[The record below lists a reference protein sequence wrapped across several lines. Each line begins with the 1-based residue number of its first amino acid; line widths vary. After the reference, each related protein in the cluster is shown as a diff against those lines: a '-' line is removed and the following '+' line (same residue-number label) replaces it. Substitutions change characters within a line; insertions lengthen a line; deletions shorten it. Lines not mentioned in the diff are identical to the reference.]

1 MNEIKRNFSKWMYY
15 FLLAVAIIFVY
26 KFLDNVAVIGQAI
39 SRFFD
44 VITPFLAGALLAYL
58 LYIPASRI
66 EKQFQKSKK
75 KIIKKRARGI
85 SVFIIYVLAIALI
98 ILLVNVI
105 LPVVI
110 DSVIELV
117 SNFQNYWN
125 VAMEKIGTLPD
136 DSILKSKQAEEIV
149 KSVGDSIQNIDFSQ
163 YISTD
168 KITGYIKSVIG
179 VASGIFDVFVS
190 FAVSVYI
197 LLQRGQIMN
206 FLRKLTMAIF
216 DEKTCDKIGKYVD
229 STNRIFFKFISGQ
242 IIDGIIV
249 GILVTIGMSVIGVK
263 YAVLLGFM
271 IGLFNIIPYFGAIV
285 AVAISVLITLITGG
299 VSQTLIMAIVVII
312 LQQIDSNI
320 INPKII
326 GNSLEISPLLVIFAV
341 TVGGAYWGVLGMFLA
356 VPVAA
361 VLKIL
366 VEDFIKYKD
375 KKREEK
381 EIKNSSQS

>member
-1 MNEIKRNFSKWMYY
+1 MNEIKKNLSKWMYY
-15 FLLAVAIIFVY
+15 FLLAVAIISVY
-26 KFLDNVAVIGQAI
+26 KFLDNVTAIGQAI
-39 SRFFD
+39 KGFFD
-44 VITPFLAGALLAYL
+44 VIAPFLTGTLLAYL

-66 EKQFQKSKK
+66 EKRFQKSKK
-75 KIIKKRARGI
+75 KIIKKKARGI
-85 SVFIIYVLAIALI
+85 SVFITYILAITLI

-110 DSVIELV
+110 DSVMELV
-117 SNFQNYWN
+117 NNFQNYWN
-125 VAMEKIGTLPD
+125 VAMEKLGALPD
-136 DSILKSKQAEEIV
+136 DSILKSKQVEDIV
-149 KSVGDSIQNIDFSQ
+149 KSVGDSIQNIDFKQ
-163 YISTD
+163 YVSTD

-179 VASGIFDVFVS
+179 VANGIFDIFVS
-190 FAVSVYI
+190 FVVSVYI
-197 LLQRGQIMN
+197 LLQRGSIMN
-206 FLRKLTMAIF
+206 FFRKLTMAIF

-326 GNSLEISPLLVIFAV
+326 GNSLEISPLLVIFSV
-341 TVGGAYWGVLGMFLA
+341 TVGGAYWGILGMFLA

-361 VLKIL
+361 VLKIIIDDWI
-366 VEDFIKYKD
+366 EF
-375 KKREEK
+375 
-381 EIKNSSQS
+381 KNSKKYA

>member
-1 MNEIKRNFSKWMYY
+1 MNEIKKNLSKWMYY
-15 FLLAVAIIFVY
+15 FLLAVAIISVY
-26 KFLDNVAVIGQAI
+26 KFLDNVTEIGQAI
-39 SRFFD
+39 KGFFD
-44 VITPFLAGALLAYL
+44 VIAPFLTGTLLAYL

-66 EKQFQKSKK
+66 EKRFQKSKK
-75 KIIKKRARGI
+75 KIIKKKARGI
-85 SVFIIYVLAIALI
+85 SVFITYILAIALI

-110 DSVIELV
+110 DSVMELV
-117 SNFQNYWN
+117 NNFQNYWN
-125 VAMEKIGTLPD
+125 VAMEKLGALPD
-136 DSILKSKQAEEIV
+136 DSILKSKQVEDIV
-149 KSVGDSIQNIDFSQ
+149 KSIGDSIQNIDFKQ
-163 YISTD
+163 YVSTD

-179 VASGIFDVFVS
+179 VANGIFDIFVS
-190 FAVSVYI
+190 FVVSVYI
-197 LLQRGQIMN
+197 LLQRGPIMN
-206 FLRKLTMAIF
+206 FFRKLTMAIF

-326 GNSLEISPLLVIFAV
+326 GNSLEISPLLVIFSV

-361 VLKIL
+361 VLKIIIDDWI
-366 VEDFIKYKD
+366 EF
-375 KKREEK
+375 
-381 EIKNSSQS
+381 KNSKKYA

>member
-1 MNEIKRNFSKWMYY
+1 MNEIKKNLSKWMYY

-26 KFLDNVAVIGQAI
+26 KFLDNVTAIGQAI
-39 SRFFD
+39 KGFFD
-44 VITPFLAGALLAYL
+44 VIAPFLTGTLLAYL

-66 EKQFQKSKK
+66 EKRFQKSKK

-85 SVFIIYVLAIALI
+85 SVFITYILAIALI

-110 DSVIELV
+110 DSVMELV
-117 SNFQNYWN
+117 NNFQNYWN
-125 VAMEKIGTLPD
+125 VAMEKLGALPD
-136 DSILKSKQAEEIV
+136 DSILKSKQVEDIV
-149 KSVGDSIQNIDFSQ
+149 KSIGDSIQNIDFKQ
-163 YISTD
+163 YVSTD

-179 VASGIFDVFVS
+179 VANGIFDIFVS
-190 FAVSVYI
+190 FVVSVYI
-197 LLQRGQIMN
+197 LLQRGSIMN
-206 FLRKLTMAIF
+206 FFRKLTMAIF

-326 GNSLEISPLLVIFAV
+326 GNSLEISPLLVIFSV

-361 VLKIL
+361 VLKIIIDDWI
-366 VEDFIKYKD
+366 EF
-375 KKREEK
+375 
-381 EIKNSSQS
+381 KNSKKYA

>member
-1 MNEIKRNFSKWMYY
+1 MNEIKKNLSKWMYL
-15 FLLAVAIIFVY
+15 FLLAVSVILVY
-26 KFLDNVAVIGQAI
+26 KFLDNFTQIGNAI
-39 SRFFD
+39 KSFFD
-44 VITPFLAGALLAYL
+44 TIAPFLAGTLLAYL

-66 EKQFQKSKK
+66 ERGFQKSKK
-75 KIIKKRARGI
+75 KFIKKRARGI
-85 SVFIIYVLAIALI
+85 SVFITYILAIALI

-110 DSVIELV
+110 NSVIELV

-125 VAMEKIGTLPD
+125 VAMEKLGALPD
-136 DSILKSKQAEEIV
+136 DSILKSKKVEDIV
-149 KSVGDSIQNIDFSQ
+149 KSIGNSIQNIDFKQ
-163 YISTD
+163 YVSTD

-179 VASGIFDVFVS
+179 VANGIFDIFVS
-190 FAVSVYI
+190 FVVSVYI
-197 LLQRGQIMN
+197 LLQRGSIMN
-206 FLRKLTMAIF
+206 FFRKLTMAIF

-242 IIDGIIV
+242 LIDGIIV

-326 GNSLEISPLLVIFAV
+326 GNSLEISPLLVIFSV

-361 VLKIL
+361 VLKIIIDDWI
-366 VEDFIKYKD
+366 EF
-375 KKREEK
+375 
-381 EIKNSSQS
+381 KNSKKYA

>member
-1 MNEIKRNFSKWMYY
+1 MNEIKKNLSKWMYY
-15 FLLAVAIIFVY
+15 FLLAVAIISVY
-26 KFLDNVAVIGQAI
+26 KFLDNVTAIGQAI
-39 SRFFD
+39 KGFFD
-44 VITPFLAGALLAYL
+44 VIAQFLTGTLLAYL

-66 EKQFQKSKK
+66 EKRFQKSKK
-75 KIIKKRARGI
+75 KIIKKKARGI
-85 SVFIIYVLAIALI
+85 SVFITYILAIALI

-110 DSVIELV
+110 DSVMELV
-117 SNFQNYWN
+117 NNFQNYWN
-125 VAMEKIGTLPD
+125 VAMEKLGALPD
-136 DSILKSKQAEEIV
+136 DSILKSKQVEDIV
-149 KSVGDSIQNIDFSQ
+149 KSIGDSIQNIDFKQ
-163 YISTD
+163 YVSTD

-179 VASGIFDVFVS
+179 VANGIFDIFVS
-190 FAVSVYI
+190 FVVSVYI
-197 LLQRGQIMN
+197 LLQRGPIMN
-206 FLRKLTMAIF
+206 FFRKLTMAIF

-361 VLKIL
+361 VLKIIIDDWI
-366 VEDFIKYKD
+366 EF
-375 KKREEK
+375 
-381 EIKNSSQS
+381 KNSKKYA

>member
-1 MNEIKRNFSKWMYY
+1 MNEIKKNLSKWMYY

-26 KFLDNVAVIGQAI
+26 KFLDNVTAIGQAI
-39 SRFFD
+39 SGFFD

-66 EKQFQKSKK
+66 EKLFEKSKRK
-75 KIIKKRARGI
+75 FIKKKARGM
-85 SVFIIYVLAIALI
+85 SVFITYILAILLI

-125 VAMEKIGTLPD
+125 VAMEKFSALPD
-136 DSILKSKQAEEIV
+136 ESILKSKQAEDIV

-190 FAVSVYI
+190 FVVSVYI
-197 LLQRGQIMN
+197 LLQRGSIMN
-206 FLRKLTMAIF
+206 FFRKLIMAIF
-216 DEKTCDKIGKYVD
+216 DEKTCNKMEKYVD

-249 GILVTIGMSVIGVK
+249 GILVTIGMSIIGVK

-361 VLKIL
+361 VLKIIIDDWL
-366 VEDFIKYKD
+366 EF
-375 KKREEK
+375 
-381 EIKNSSQS
+381 KNSKKYA

>member
-1 MNEIKRNFSKWMYY
+1 MNEIKKNLSKWMYY
-15 FLLAVAIIFVY
+15 FLLAVAIIIVY
-26 KFLDNVAVIGQAI
+26 KFFDNFTVIGQAI
-39 SRFFD
+39 NRFFD
-44 VITPFLAGALLAYL
+44 VIAPFLAGTLLAYL

-66 EKQFQKSKK
+66 EKKFQKSKK
-75 KIIKKRARGI
+75 KFIKKRARGI
-85 SVFIIYVLAIALI
+85 SVFIIYILAIALI

-110 DSVIELV
+110 DSVMELV

-125 VAMEKIGTLPD
+125 VAMEKLGALPD
-136 DSILKSKQAEEIV
+136 NSILKSEQAEKLV
-149 KSVGDSIQNIDFSQ
+149 KSVGESIQNIDFTQ
-163 YISTD
+163 YISSD

-190 FAVSVYI
+190 FVVSVYI
-197 LLQRGQIMN
+197 LLQRGSIMS
-206 FLRKLTMAIF
+206 FARKLTMAIF
-216 DEKTCDKIGKYVD
+216 DEKTCNKIGKYVD

-249 GILVTIGMSVIGVK
+249 GILVTIGMSIIGVK
-263 YAVLLGFM
+263 YAILLGFM

-299 VSQTLIMAIVVII
+299 ISQALIMAIVVIM

-356 VPVAA
+356 VPVVA
-361 VLKIL
+361 VLKIIIDDWI
-366 VEDFIKYKD
+366 EF
-375 KKREEK
+375 
-381 EIKNSSQS
+381 KNSKKYA

>member
-1 MNEIKRNFSKWMYY
+1 MNEVKKNFSKWMYY
-15 FLLAVAIIFVY
+15 FLLALAIIIVY
-26 KFLDNVAVIGQAI
+26 KFLDNFTAIGQAI
-39 SRFFD
+39 GKFFD
-44 VITPFLAGALLAYL
+44 VIAPFLTGGLLAYL

-66 EKQFQKSKK
+66 EKGFEKSKRK
-75 KIIKKRARGI
+75 FIKKKARGI
-85 SVFIIYVLAIALI
+85 SVLITYIIAILII

-117 SNFQNYWN
+117 SNIQNYWN
-125 VAMEKIGTLPD
+125 IVMEKWGALPE
-136 DSILKSKQAEEIV
+136 DSILKSQQAQDIIKALGE
-149 KSVGDSIQNIDFSQ
+149 SIQGTDYKQ
-163 YISTD
+163 YISTER
-168 KITGYIKSVIG
+168 ITGYIKSVIG

-190 FAVSVYI
+190 VVVSVYI
-197 LLQRGQIMN
+197 LLQRGSIIR
-206 FLRKLTMAIF
+206 FFKKLTMAIF
-216 DEKTCDKIGKYVD
+216 DEKICEKIGTYVD

-242 IIDGIIV
+242 LIDGIIV
-249 GILVTIGMSVIGVK
+249 GILVTIGMSIIGVK

-285 AVAISVLITLITGG
+285 AVAISILITIITGG

-356 VPVAA
+356 VPVVA
-361 VLKIL
+361 VLKIIIDDWI
-366 VEDFIKYKD
+366 EF
-375 KKREEK
+375 
-381 EIKNSSQS
+381 KNSKKYA

>member
-1 MNEIKRNFSKWMYY
+1 MNEVKKNFSKWMYY
-15 FLLAVAIIFVY
+15 FLLALAIIIVY
-26 KFLDNVAVIGQAI
+26 KFLDNFTAIGQAI
-39 SRFFD
+39 GKFFD
-44 VITPFLAGALLAYL
+44 VIAPFLTGGLLAYL

-66 EKQFQKSKK
+66 EKGFEKSKRK
-75 KIIKKRARGI
+75 LIKKKARGI
-85 SVFIIYVLAIALI
+85 SVLITYIIAILII

-117 SNFQNYWN
+117 SNIQNYWN
-125 VAMEKIGTLPD
+125 IVMEKWGALPE
-136 DSILKSKQAEEIV
+136 DSILKSQQAQDIIKALGE
-149 KSVGDSIQNIDFSQ
+149 SIQGTDYKQ
-163 YISTD
+163 YISTER
-168 KITGYIKSVIG
+168 ITGYIKSVIG

-190 FAVSVYI
+190 VVVSVYI
-197 LLQRGQIMN
+197 LLQRGSIIR
-206 FLRKLTMAIF
+206 FFKKLTMAIF
-216 DEKTCDKIGKYVD
+216 DEKICEKIGTYVD

-242 IIDGIIV
+242 LIDGIIV
-249 GILVTIGMSVIGVK
+249 GILVTIGMSIIGVK
-263 YAVLLGFM
+263 YAILLGFM

-285 AVAISVLITLITGG
+285 AVAISILITIITGG

-361 VLKIL
+361 VLKIIIDDWI
-366 VEDFIKYKD
+366 EYKNQKKYT
-375 KKREEK
+375 
-381 EIKNSSQS
+381 

>member
-1 MNEIKRNFSKWMYY
+1 MNEIKKNLSKWMYY
-15 FLLAVAIIFVY
+15 FLLAVAIISVY
-26 KFLDNVAVIGQAI
+26 KFLDNVTAIGQAI
-39 SRFFD
+39 KGFFD
-44 VITPFLAGALLAYL
+44 VIAPFLTGTLLAYL

-66 EKQFQKSKK
+66 EKRFQKSKK
-75 KIIKKRARGI
+75 KIIKKKARGI
-85 SVFIIYVLAIALI
+85 SVFITYILAIALI

-110 DSVIELV
+110 DSVMELV
-117 SNFQNYWN
+117 NNFQNYWN
-125 VAMEKIGTLPD
+125 VAMEKLGALPD
-136 DSILKSKQAEEIV
+136 DSILKSKQVEDIV
-149 KSVGDSIQNIDFSQ
+149 KSIGDSIQNIDFKQ
-163 YISTD
+163 YVSTD

-179 VASGIFDVFVS
+179 VANGIFDIFVS
-190 FAVSVYI
+190 FVVSVYI
-197 LLQRGQIMN
+197 LLQRGPIMN
-206 FLRKLTMAIF
+206 FFRKLTMAIF

-361 VLKIL
+361 VLKIIIDDWI
-366 VEDFIKYKD
+366 EF
-375 KKREEK
+375 
-381 EIKNSSQS
+381 KNSKKYA